1 MDNKE
6 FLLKTLRSLSESWDW
21 ALVLIQNLESNNYDE
36 KTIDYLAEEMRN
48 SINEV
53 KDESVK
59 KQIWKGL
66 DIIKKISEMEKSDN
80 EATAKDLLDMEKM
93 LEDM

>member
-1 MDNKE
+1 MNNKD
-6 FLLKTLRSLSESWDW
+6 FLLKTLKALSETWEG
-21 ALVLIQNLESNNYDE
+21 AIILIQNLEANNYDE
-36 KTIDYLAEEMRN
+36 KTIDFLAEEMRN
-48 SINEV
+48 SIDEV

-59 KQIWKGL
+59 KQIGKWL
-66 DIIKKISEMEKSDN
+66 DIINKISEMEKNDN